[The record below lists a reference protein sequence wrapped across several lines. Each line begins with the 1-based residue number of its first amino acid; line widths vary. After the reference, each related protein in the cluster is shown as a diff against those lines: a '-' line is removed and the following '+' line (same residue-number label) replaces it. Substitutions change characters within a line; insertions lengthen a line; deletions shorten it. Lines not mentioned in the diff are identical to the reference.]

1 MVERRNEQWHMSKSV
16 PISLIFAIA
25 IQTIALVWYLSNLD
39 ATVAHNV
46 ERLTRH
52 DTRLSQVETAT
63 QDQQVAL
70 ARIDENIKAIRSAVE
85 RMLRDHQ

>member
-1 MVERRNEQWHMSKSV
+1 MSKSV

-25 IQTIALVWYLSNLD
+25 VQTVALVWYLSNLD
-39 ATVAHNV
+39 ATVMHNS
-46 ERLTRH
+46 EQLTRQ
-52 DTRLSQVETAT
+52 DTRLTQVEDDT
-63 QDQQVAL
+63 QAQQVAL